1 MLHSLELLGNFGRFV
16 EIGKK
21 DVYANSRIGLEVFSR
36 GLSYFMIDFEKM
48 VFEKPAEVGAL
59 LEEIIPYFEKGIYK
73 PLASKIFPIADV
85 QNAFDYMSKGVHIGK
100 VVVKVESESLMIEQ
114 SGDVVVTPQASAT
127 YLITGGY
134 GGLGLTFARWLI
146 ENGARHL
153 VLTGRKGPSDEALDI
168 IESLEQSG
176 ARIIIEQAD
185 VSSLEDLQKVVQHI
199 PQQYPLKGIFH
210 MAGILDDASVM
221 NLTTEQYFK
230 VLQAKVNGAWNLDQ
244 LSKNLDLDYFVLFS
258 SSTILF
264 GSPGQTAYVAA
275 NAYMDALARKRK
287 QEGKAALAIQWGTV
301 AEVGLAAA
309 AGNRADRLSDEGIAP
324 LMPAECLEI
333 FEALV
338 SKDIPVIGAFK
349 FDISKWQNSYPAA
362 AKDPFFDLLRSDIKT
377 QTSVAA
383 ITEISIQDLLA
394 QLPDIEQKTLFVE
407 EKLKEKVGLVVKLSP
422 DQIGNKT
429 PFKSLGIDSLM
440 SIQLKNQLEK
450 VFEIT
455 LSVTS
460 FWTYANIRDYT
471 QFLLGKLI
479 TDNSSNPTPATEVK
493 ELPVQIV
500 APAVVETIDE
510 DVSLDDL
517 SKLLEDELNDL

>member
-1 MLHSLELLGNFGRFV
+1 
-16 EIGKK
+16 
-21 DVYANSRIGLEVFSR
+21 
-36 GLSYFMIDFEKM
+36 
-48 VFEKPAEVGAL
+48 
-59 LEEIIPYFEKGIYK
+59 
-73 PLASKIFPIADV
+73 
-85 QNAFDYMSKGVHIGK
+85 
-100 VVVKVESESLMIEQ
+100 
-114 SGDVVVTPQASAT
+114 
-127 YLITGGY
+127 
-134 GGLGLTFARWLI
+134 
-146 ENGARHL
+146 
-153 VLTGRKGPSDEALDI
+153 
-168 IESLEQSG
+168 
-176 ARIIIEQAD
+176 
-185 VSSLEDLQKVVQHI
+185 
-199 PQQYPLKGIFH
+199 

-333 FEALV
+333 FEAVV